1 MMEGEGRGRGKESGG
16 LCESHLEFGKWGG
29 EIGSGVVFS
38 TPEQIWL
45 FASTLGQGLLEYLV
59 VLFLYIYSLLLRYT
73 PCQLI

>member
-1 MMEGEGRGRGKESGG
+1 MMEGGGRGRGKESGG

-45 FASTLGQGLLEYLV
+45 FASTLGQGLLE
-59 VLFLYIYSLLLRYT
+59 
-73 PCQLI
+73 